1 MVDDVP
7 LKKEKVMAAFD
18 EVSNTFD
25 QVAGQPMLMCTKLLL
40 KEINIPENPV
50 CLDIGCGTGISTFEL
65 AKIIKDNGTIYGIDF
80 SQPMIDISKKK
91 AEQLGFPEVKFSTG
105 DAEQLDFPD
114 SMFDIV
120 LSNQVIPFI
129 PDRRKALKEIYRV
142 LKPGGETAHLF
153 YGGSVYQEAIKAA
166 LEVAGRYPEFPSVID
181 AIVEFRD
188 DLVGLE
194 EAVDLFESAG
204 FVDHRIYGRHVVM
217 FIDPS
222 FLLSRGMIWDEWK
235 SGLPLDAV
243 DMVRDELLVECR
255 KVSEAK
261 GFKHTSYNIIAV
273 GVKRPNP

>member
-1 MVDDVP
+1 MADDVSV
-7 LKKEKVMAAFD
+7 KKEKVIAAFD
-18 EVSNTFD
+18 EFSTSFD
-25 QVAGQPMLMCTKLLL
+25 QVAGPPMLGYTKLLL
-40 KEINIPENPV
+40 KEINLPENPV

-65 AKIIKDNGTIYGIDF
+65 AKKIQENGTIYGIDP

-114 SMFDIV
+114 SMFDNVI
-120 LSNQVIPFI
+120 SNQVIPFI
-129 PDRRKALKEIYRV
+129 PNRWKALTEIYRI

-153 YGGSVYQEAIKAA
+153 YGGSVYQEAIKVA
-166 LEVAGRYPEFPSVID
+166 LNVAGHHPEFPSFMD
-181 AIVEFRD
+181 AIIEFRD

-204 FVDHRIYGRHVVM
+204 FLDHRIYGRHVVL

-222 FLLSRGMIWDEWK
+222 FLLSRGMLWDVWK
-235 SGLPLDAV
+235 SGLPLDV
-243 DMVRDELLVECR
+243 RDGVRDELLAECR
-255 KVSEAK
+255 RVSEAR

-273 GVKRPNP
+273 GVKQH